1 MKTNFVFNPT
11 SGALDVVKYADSH
24 AELLN
29 RTAADSHPIGAVA
42 GTVAGAIPY
51 VGAANAL
58 VESASL
64 AWDATNKTA
73 AIGGEWSVAG
83 DINGNINS
91 YMNRLIAGIPTNPL
105 AWETGVTGPGG
116 GAFYG
121 GVLLPNGKV
130 FCVPGN
136 YTSNQNIYNPATNAW
151 ETGVTCPGSS
161 AFLGGVLL
169 PNGNVFCVPYSY
181 TSNQNIYNPCVIG
194 WPYGQW
200 MLHPM
205 FNKL

>member
-1 MKTNFVFNPT
+1 MKTELIFNPT
-11 SGALDVVKYADSH
+11 SGALDAVKYADSH

-64 AWDATNKTA
+64 AWDSADKRLN
-73 AIGGEWSVAG
+73 VAG
-83 DINGNINS
+83 NTTTAGAINGNINS

-105 AWETGVTGPGG
+105 AWETGVTGPGS
-116 GAFYG
+116 GAFAG
-121 GVLLPNGKV
+121 GVLLPSGKV
-130 FCVPGN
+130 FCVPSN
-136 YTSNQNIYNPATNAW
+136 YASNQNIYH
-151 ETGVTCPGSS
+151 
-161 AFLGGVLL
+161 
-169 PNGNVFCVPYSY
+169 
-181 TSNQNIYNPCVIG
+181 PCVIG